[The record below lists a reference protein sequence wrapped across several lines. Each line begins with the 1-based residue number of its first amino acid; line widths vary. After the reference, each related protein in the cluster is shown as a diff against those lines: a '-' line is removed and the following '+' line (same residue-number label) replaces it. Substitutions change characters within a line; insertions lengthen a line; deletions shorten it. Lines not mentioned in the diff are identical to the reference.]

1 MVSFLRG
8 MKSVRQL
15 FWMTALVAALCACP
29 SAVAAARPQA
39 KPVLTDVKGNQHA
52 PFKSDKTKAVV
63 FVFMLRD
70 CPVSNVYAP
79 ELTRI
84 HKEYSA
90 KGVALYLVHP
100 DRDTNA
106 KSAIA
111 HAKEYKLI
119 APVVLDHD
127 HKLTRLAEAEVTP
140 EAAVFDAKGRLVYR
154 GRIDNLYAGF
164 GKKRF
169 KPTKR
174 DLRDTLDAML
184 AGERLA
190 KRTTEAVG
198 CYIDFSNDKNKD
210 K

>member
-1 MVSFLRG
+1 M
-8 MKSVRQL
+8 
-15 FWMTALVAALCACP
+15 AALGTW
-29 SAVAAARPQA
+29 SSEVVAA
-39 KPVLTDVKGNQHA
+39 KPVLTDVNGKQHA
-52 PFKSDKTKAVV
+52 PFKSEKTNAVV

-100 DRDTNA
+100 DRDTDA
-106 KSAIA
+106 KSASA
-111 HAKEYKLI
+111 HAKEYKLK

-174 DLRDTLDAML
+174 DLRDTLDALL
-184 AGERLA
+184 AGKRLA

-198 CYIDFSNDKNKD
+198 CYIDFSNDKNED

>member
-1 MVSFLRG
+1 
-8 MKSVRQL
+8 
-15 FWMTALVAALCACP
+15 MTSLVAALCAWP
-29 SAVAAARPQA
+29 IAVAAAKPQA

-100 DRDTNA
+100 DRDTDA

-111 HAKEYKLI
+111 HAKEYKLN
-119 APVVLDHD
+119 APVLLDHD

-154 GRIDNLYAGF
+154 GRIDNLYADF

-174 DLRDTLDAML
+174 DLRDTLDALL
-184 AGERLA
+184 AGKRLA

-198 CYIDFSNDKNKD
+198 CYIDFSNYKNEDK
-210 K
+210 

>member
-1 MVSFLRG
+1 
-8 MKSVRQL
+8 
-15 FWMTALVAALCACP
+15 MTALVAALCAWP
-29 SAVAAARPQA
+29 SAVAAAKPQA

-111 HAKEYKLI
+111 HAKEYKLN

-184 AGERLA
+184 TGERLS